1 MKRVLALSLAL
12 TMALPAFAKRAM
24 RYFDVETLPGTVDT
38 PRLSLFG
45 NGWLVLKKGADGD
58 ALVAMGPDGKE
69 ARKILELKDAKI
81 DAWWIAPRD
90 THVAWTSGGRLFVSE
105 IEAFD
110 GRREAPAREDLGATP
125 EGGVAFSSDGRSQ
138 AWFVAGT
145 LRVRRE
151 GKTKEHALRAG
162 RAFAEGP
169 VFSLD
174 GGAVFAITGPA
185 TPAGPADAVE
195 SLALDSGT
203 WTALESAT
211 GRVLS
216 GLAAPHAEPPDGAY
230 TPEDAGRRVA
240 WIARDADGEAD
251 IRVMDAGSK
260 TSETPVEGVAVE
272 AIAFTP
278 YASAI
283 VYTARGDG
291 GRMQA
296 WMVNVFRSGTKRGFA
311 RDRIADATDGDII
324 CPTPR
329 GAETWFLAKTCDDAW
344 QVKRAK
350 AR

>member
-1 MKRVLALSLAL
+1 MKRVLVLSLAL
-12 TMALPAFAKRAM
+12 ILALPAFAKRAM

-45 NGWLVLKKGADGD
+45 NGWLALKKGAEGD

-69 ARKILELKDAKI
+69 ARKILELKAAKI

-90 THVAWTSGGRLFVSE
+90 THVAWTSAGRLFVSE
-105 IEAFD
+105 IEALD
-110 GRREAPAREDLGATP
+110 GRREAPAREDLGAAP

-145 LRVRRE
+145 LRVRQE
-151 GKTKEHALRAG
+151 GKLKEHALRAD
-162 RAFAEGP
+162 RALAEGP

-185 TPAGPADAVE
+185 APAGPADAVE
-195 SLALDSGT
+195 SLALDTGT

-211 GRVLS
+211 GRTLS
-216 GLAAPHAEPPDGAY
+216 GLAAPHAESAPGASM
-230 TPEDAGRRVA
+230 PENAGRRVA
-240 WIARDADGEAD
+240 WISRGADGKAD
-251 IRVMDAGSK
+251 IRVMDSGSK
-260 TSETPVEGVAVE
+260 PAETPVEGVAVE

-278 YASAI
+278 YANAI
-283 VYTARGDG
+283 VFTSRGDG

-296 WMVNVFRSGTKRGFA
+296 WMVNVFRSGTMRGYA
-311 RDRIADATDGDII
+311 RDHIADASDGDLI

-344 QVKRAK
+344 QVLRAK